1 MIVDFKR
8 NSIIDSEFMGIFG
21 LSWEEKIASFIK
33 KRLKG
38 TGFENKLSD
47 FFQAG
52 GLNIK
57 LVTNIHNE
65 YMALMASGYNPSNFV
80 SMPDNNG
87 NGGNFS
93 ESTKNLSSLLHKKTN
108 IESVIIDEF
117 LRSLFVLSR
126 DGKIPFEKWNPQGF
140 KESTE
145 LRKTFETEKNFLDNL
160 TVVAKKSN
168 ALLWI
173 AGIGVTALLLNQLKF
188 LPIKK

>member
-33 KRLKG
+33 RRLKG

-87 NGGNFS
+87 NGGSFS

-145 LRKTFETEKNFLDNL
+145 LRKTFETEKNFIDNL

>member
-87 NGGNFS
+87 NGGSFS

-145 LRKTFETEKNFLDNL
+145 LRKTFETEKNFIDNL